1 MSFKNYGNGLLVISF
16 SIWILGLWGRDL
28 YLLPL
33 ALWVFFILKNQGKW
47 LEIESFFLN
56 LKLKNLIYFYSFL
69 FIINLALIPL
79 SYYSFGWNV
88 WDSGNF
94 SNMLYNL
101 SEGRLWWS
109 YYEVHPWA
117 DHFTPTISI
126 LALFYKIYPS
136 VLWILNIKLI
146 FYYFTVIAFYLL
158 IKILIEEKKQKIVFI
173 IISSGWIL
181 WYKPAVSSL
190 WYEWQP
196 SCLAPPVIVLSF
208 YFLLK
213 SNWIGLFF
221 TLIFLLGLKE
231 HMGVVPCG
239 FGLYLMLN
247 KKIKIGSILFLLGVA
262 YTTVSIY
269 VIMPYFREGLA
280 PWSVP
285 RIEPFENIG
294 HKLAYVIKLMI
305 PVMFLPI
312 IYFRIG
318 ILAGPAIGVNWI
330 SSNPNMQTSIFH
342 YDDISSTLL
351 FISIILILSNS
362 KNLLFNLL
370 SNKIKILCTVF
381 IFVLLPVSLGRKI
394 VRATPTKEDILAA
407 KEIEKLKQELTLSN
421 GIAVQSS
428 LGGHFEQYNITY
440 IGGHGEECGRGLR
453 FDGIAKNKKYLI
465 FYPGAGHFKISNLE
479 ECIMALEESK
489 SYKQLSQYNRVK
501 IFEKVD

>member
-33 ALWVFFILKNQGKW
+33 ILWVFFILKNQGKW

-79 SYYSFGWNV
+79 SYYSFSWNV

-146 FYYFTVIAFYLL
+146 FYYFTVVFFYLL
-158 IKILIEEKKQKIVFI
+158 IKILVEEKKQKIVFI

-247 KKIKIGSILFLLGVA
+247 KKIKIGSILFLLGIA

-294 HKLAYVIKLMI
+294 HKLAYVVKLMI

-312 IYFRIG
+312 IYFRVG

-330 SSNPNMQTSIFH
+330 SSNPNMQASIFH
-342 YDDISSTLL
+342 YDDVSSTLL
-351 FISIILILSNS
+351 FITVILVLSNT
-362 KNLLFNLL
+362 NRFNC
-370 SNKIKILCTVF
+370 SNFKKKISFLIC
-381 IFVLLPVSLGRKI
+381 IGVLAPPSIGRKI
-394 VRATPTKEDILAA
+394 KESIPSGANINA
-407 KEIEKLKQELTLSN
+407 IKEIEEIKNNYNLNSGVAIET
-421 GIAVQSS
+421 S
-428 LGGHFEQYNITY
+428 LGAFFEQYKITY
-440 IGGHGEECGRGLR
+440 ISDSGCESEKLDG
-453 FDGIAKNKKYLI
+453 FDNIYKKMDYIILLKKGSSFKLKNKENCIKKLKLND
-465 FYPGAGHFKISNLE
+465 FYFEPLRLNEIYFLSKI
-479 ECIMALEESK
+479 
-489 SYKQLSQYNRVK
+489 
-501 IFEKVD
+501 